1 MTGPDLLWVR
11 AVAVLGAAF
20 VGFIALARWSAGGST
35 GWSILPAILE
45 GIARWRD
52 RDGSAAAAGVPDGP
66 GGEQPPSAPVAAEG
80 AAPLTVETVRVRP
93 RVRRLQRFAVGPMP
107 A

>member
-1 MTGPDLLWVR
+1 MR

-20 VGFIALARWSAGGST
+20 VAFIALARWSAGGSA
-35 GWSILPAILE
+35 GWSILPAVLE

-52 RDGSAAAAGVPDGP
+52 RDASSAATVGPDGP
-66 GGEQPPSAPVAAEG
+66 VGESPPSAQIAVEG
-80 AAPLTVETVRVRP
+80 AAPFPVETARVRP
-93 RVRRLQRFAVGPMP
+93 NVRRLERFTGGATP